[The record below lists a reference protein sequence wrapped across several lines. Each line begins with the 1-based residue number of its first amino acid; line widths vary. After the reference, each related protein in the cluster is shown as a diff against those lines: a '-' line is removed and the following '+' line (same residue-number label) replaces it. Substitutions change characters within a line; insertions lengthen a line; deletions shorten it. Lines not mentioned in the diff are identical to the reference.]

1 MASSATPIDF
11 ASGNH
16 YTVLGVAQN
25 ATEADAADR
34 MRRDAAGE
42 ALLGPQKMGISKQ
55 ISRVLPLIFLVYN
68 GNLQPNMGY

>member
-25 ATEADAADR
+25 ATEADAA
-34 MRRDAAGE
+34 GE
-42 ALLGPQKMGISKQ
+42 AALLGPQKMGISNQ
-55 ISRVLPLIFLVYN
+55 ISRALPPIFLVDN